1 MSTID
6 FDNLSFAYHKTNTI
20 LYTEF
25 KNGKWSE
32 IESRTDDYISIS
44 AFAGSL
50 HYGIQCFEG
59 LKAFRGKDG
68 KVRICLLYTSPSPRD
83 RG

>member
-25 KNGKWSE
+25 KNGKWRMVLVLNS
-32 IESRTDDYISIS
+32 
-44 AFAGSL
+44 
-50 HYGIQCFEG
+50 
-59 LKAFRGKDG
+59 
-68 KVRICLLYTSPSPRD
+68 V
-83 RG
+83 